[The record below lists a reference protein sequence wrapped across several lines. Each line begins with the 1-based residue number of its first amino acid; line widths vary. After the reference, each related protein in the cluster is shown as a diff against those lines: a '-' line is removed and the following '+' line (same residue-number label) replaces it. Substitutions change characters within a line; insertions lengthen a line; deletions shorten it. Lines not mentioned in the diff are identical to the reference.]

1 MSFIKSIAVALGLM
15 AAPAAPSHKPP
26 PPPPSDY
33 VVQMAQIADEK
44 AVFATIETS
53 NVVAARARVAG
64 TVAELEVKQGD
75 AVTQGQVVALVGDPK
90 LALQVHSYEAQV
102 QAAQAQLAQARAD
115 YDRAQ
120 RLKKA
125 DAISQS
131 AFDQAHTAFNVSGS
145 NLNSVIAQRGV
156 ASQQL
161 KEGQV
166 LAPTTGRVLTV
177 PVTAGTVVMAGDPLA
192 TVAEQDFVLRL
203 LVPERHAR
211 FLKAGDPVRIDGADA
226 GLGTGTL
233 FGTIKLVYPE
243 ITNGRVMADA
253 VVKGLTD
260 YFVGER
266 VPVWVSAGT
275 RKAIVVPSDYL
286 ITRFGIDYVRER
298 LKDGR
303 VVDVPV
309 QRGDPHPTPKLP
321 NGLEIL
327 SGLHAGDRLVRPGAK
342 AAAKAGAKAGAKG

>member
-1 MSFIKSIAVALGLM
+1 MSFLKSIAVALGLI
-15 AAPAAPSHKPP
+15 AAPAPPAHKPP
-26 PPPPSDY
+26 QPPPSDY
-33 VVQMAQIADEK
+33 VVHLATISDEK
-44 AVFATIETS
+44 AVFATVETA
-53 NVVAARARVAG
+53 NIVAARARVSG
-64 TVAELEVKQGD
+64 TVAELEVRQGD
-75 AVTQGQVVALVGDPK
+75 AVKQGEVIALVGDPK

-102 QAAQAQLAQARAD
+102 QAAQAQLAQARTD

-120 RLKKA
+120 RLKAA

-131 AFDQAHTAFNVSGS
+131 AFDQARTAYNVAAS
-145 NLNSVIAQRGV
+145 NLKSIRAQRGV
-156 ASQQL
+156 AVQQL
-161 KEGQV
+161 KDAQV
-166 LAPTTGRVLTV
+166 LAPTSGRVLTV

-211 FLKAGDPVRIDGADA
+211 FLKAGDPVRIDGADV
-226 GLGTGTL
+226 GLGTGPL

-275 RKAIVVPSDYL
+275 RKAIVIPSNYL
-286 ITRFGIDYVRER
+286 TTRFGIDYVRER

-321 NGLEIL
+321 NGIEIL
-327 SGLHAGDRLVRPGAK
+327 SGLHDGDRLVKPGAK
-342 AAAKAGAKAGAKG
+342 G